1 MEDAPDSEQDFR
13 KGYDGKDVVVQNL
26 RQVCVFKVAKD
37 GSKKPCEGSEKVTRR
52 GVNESQ
58 SKFLERTQ
66 PMSQIWPG
74 TPLF

>member
-37 GSKKPCEGSEKVTRR
+37 GSKKPCEGPEKVTRR
-52 GVNESQ
+52 G
-58 SKFLERTQ
+58 
-66 PMSQIWPG
+66 
-74 TPLF
+74 